1 MAVVCGIALLV
12 LAAGGFAVWFLSR
25 SMNTVTE
32 EQIEME
38 TAEYGRRLKKQVA
51 SDFQILYTVASVIGD
66 GGLAERTDFPQILQ
80 GASQENDFLTLSYF
94 DQDGSNIVTSRGEI
108 VAQKETVEFVQAETE
123 NVVERGF
130 QGLPTISNRV
140 KGLYSQ
146 EMVFMYGVP
155 VRQGD
160 DVIGV
165 LTSSSQVSVFQEILN
180 GEGIQGGI
188 GWFHL
193 MDGDGNLLI
202 HAGTKPDEDLSDDS
216 LYEAVFG
223 DEKTVEKI
231 QNGEQVLLHKYRG
244 GKEYRILLMPLGIN
258 DWYLTCVSPAW
269 IQNHQMNM
277 LMYVLGAMFG
287 IMVILIL
294 FLAFFGGRTASRNNR
309 DLVQLAFYDSLTG
322 THNFVHFRQLAEEAS
337 REDKQFAIVSLN
349 IHQFKFINEI
359 FGKDQGDDLL
369 RYVARQIGQALRPDE
384 FFCRENADSFYLFL
398 PDTDRELVRRRIEGI
413 MRSITGRTD
422 NYNGNYRIQM
432 YSGVVISG
440 DGERDRMVERMLN
453 HVMFALAKAR
463 TTHQDT
469 VWFFDSELHK
479 DEILENYV
487 ETHMEQAL
495 KDGEFQMFLQPK
507 VTLTTRRVIGAE
519 ALVRWRRSDG
529 SFLRPSVFIPV
540 FERNGFCSK
549 LDLYMIEQA
558 CAQLRAWMD
567 AGITPVPISVN
578 QSRLVFYENDYIEHL
593 LAITSAYRVSPRLI
607 MLEILESISMDS
619 LDELNKKIDL
629 LKQKGFRIAMDDFG
643 SGYSSLNTLGN
654 LRIDELKL
662 DQGFLRE
669 VSGGKNER
677 SEIIMGQIAILARK
691 LSIATVVE
699 GVETQENHLLIQRMG
714 CDYGQ
719 GYYYSP
725 PIEAEKFTRQYMKD
739 RKA

>member
-1 MAVVCGIALLV
+1 MAVVCGITLLV
-12 LAAGGFAVWFLSR
+12 LAAGGFAVWILSR
-25 SMNTVTE
+25 SMNSVTE
-32 EQIEME
+32 EQIRME
-38 TAEYGRRLKKQVA
+38 TEEYGRRLKKQVA
-51 SDFQILYTVASVIGD
+51 SDFQILYTAASLIEDGD
-66 GGLAERTDFPQILQ
+66 LADRTDFPQILQ
-80 GASQENDFLTLSYF
+80 GANQENDFLTLSYF
-94 DQDGSNIVTSRGEI
+94 NQDGGNIVTSRGEI
-108 VAQKETVEFVQAETE
+108 VAQKETVEFVEEETE

-155 VRQGD
+155 VRQGE

-165 LTSSSQVSVFQEILN
+165 LTASSQVSVFKEILN

-202 HAGTKPDEDLSDDS
+202 QAGSKPDEDLSGET
-216 LYEAVFG
+216 LYEEVFQ
-223 DEKTVEKI
+223 DEGTAEKI
-231 QNGEQVLLHKYRG
+231 RNGELVLLHTSRG
-244 GKEYRILLMPLGIN
+244 GKAYRILLMPLGIN

-337 REDKQFAIVSLN
+337 RADKQFAIVSLN